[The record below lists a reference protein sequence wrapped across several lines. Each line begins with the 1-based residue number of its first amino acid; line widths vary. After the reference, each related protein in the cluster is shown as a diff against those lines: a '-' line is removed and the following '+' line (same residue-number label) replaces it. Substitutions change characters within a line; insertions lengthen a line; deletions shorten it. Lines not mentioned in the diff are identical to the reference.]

1 MWGLQEVAKRKVTLP
16 KVSLKI
22 MRGYHP
28 CRVCC
33 LQKLTAL
40 IPLRWH
46 MANDE
51 MLPILPWD
59 FPLFLNIFIRVGFA
73 KG

>member
-1 MWGLQEVAKRKVTLP
+1 MWGLQEVAKRKVKLP
-16 KVSLKI
+16 KVSLQI

-33 LQKLTAL
+33 LQKLAAL
-40 IPLRWH
+40 MPLRWY
-46 MANDE
+46 MANDK